1 MPEIKNN
8 FLQGKMNKDLDD
20 RLLPNGQYRDAKNIT
35 VSKSENSDAGTV
47 QNIKG
52 NKLAYGNSLNLND
65 GHTEVIG
72 YYADSFSGDIFWF
85 VTNFSKE
92 VTDDVSDSGVTGY
105 YVGTNLP
112 APLNSVSTICRIY
125 YANANSEQ
133 QPIIII
139 DSYRLNF
146 NKNYKIHHINKL
158 DNLLFWTDDYNQ
170 PRRLNISDALSSN
183 NPYTN
188 DIYLEDKISVA
199 QYAPYAAPKVSLSYD
214 STIKS
219 KHIQEEFV
227 KFAYRFKYDNNEYSL
242 ISPFTQHCFHPGKP
256 TQTFNDGTYSTA
268 TDSSSNA
275 TMAGM
280 LGNGDLVSIVK
291 NTVASNMVNKANKVS
306 LLITLPFDETIT
318 NHASAKAD
326 NGSGLTGTTH
336 TIDTVAGSGTI
347 AANNIMLTDNDDLY
361 VINSFT
367 AGDPD
372 STLVTTT
379 SISPAIPDDTNLYF
393 FNVGVESPYGWSNKL
408 KIKEIEILYSESD
421 SAAIKVIDRIEI
433 KANTAIKPVLEIISS
448 TSAKLRYTY
457 EYIYKSTK
465 PTKTLPEAD
474 LTRVNDVIPIKAK
487 TQEISGNRIIYGNF
501 LQNRKTSNII
511 PNQQSFSISSGNQS
525 VQNKEYLLSSLKS
538 NRTYQ
543 VGIVLSDRYGRQ
555 SPVIVPEEST
565 TFMEPLTQTPSPFV
579 VTNGTSSWTHHCLR
593 ASFTELGN
601 DIYNESTNPLGWY
614 SYRFVVKQT
623 EQEYYNVYTPQVIR
637 AGSPILPSNY
647 RSFLHLHGDNINKVP
662 RDVTDINTETG
673 VQGSQVRLLP
683 RVIDN
688 DLLNL
693 NQFANITQLDTTDF
707 IDITS
712 IGSARDNSLTDDI
725 DSGNATDV
733 LHEIYLSET
742 NPLMAELPGVYGD
755 TWQDWKTSS
764 HDVSLNVFETS
775 PFVSVIDIYYE
786 TSSCGL
792 LKDLEEKIAAS
803 AGEAPTD
810 ITIDSNTFSESSSS
824 GTTIGALTARKS
836 NGDPVSPAASFVIN
850 SAIDG
855 LGNDRSADFAISSN
869 NLNTNTTFEF
879 KNTNA
884 DNITINITATRGGTT
899 ETKTKDI
906 SVSLQNAAPTVNVG
920 SSPKSITA
928 VSSGQSTGITITG
941 TNGSAKTSAN
951 TNGLTFSI
959 VSQTNSGRYTI
970 NSTTGVISAGVNL
983 TDGMSDTLTLKVTDV
998 GGTDSSTANLVI
1010 NAGVS
1015 LTQFWR
1021 SSNGYYNGG
1030 DADDSGNIVQEPTGI
1045 QVWHNGTGDLPR
1057 LGIDTVYSNVN
1068 GTNPFDSAQYWH
1080 SLCGPSFC
1088 SANQATKVF
1097 KTNSNGL
1104 VTALKLG

>member
-8 FLQGKMNKDLDD
+8 FIQGKMNKDLDD

-52 NKLAYGNSLNLND
+52 NKLAYANSLNLND

-85 VTNFSKE
+85 VTNFSKT
-92 VTDDVSDSGVTGY
+92 VNNDASDSGVDGY

-112 APLNSVSTICRIY
+112 APLNSVTTICRIY

-133 QPIIII
+133 APVAII

-146 NKNYKIHHINKL
+146 NKNYKILHINKL

-188 DIYLEDKISVA
+188 DKYLEDKISVA
-199 QYAPYAAPKVSLSYD
+199 QYSPYAAPKVSLSYD

-256 TQTFNDGTYSTA
+256 TQTFNDGTYSTT

-275 TMAGM
+275 VMAGM

-291 NTVASNMVNKANKVS
+291 STVASNMVNKANKVTLS
-306 LLITLPFDETIT
+306 ITLPFDETIT
-318 NHASAKAD
+318 NHKSAKVN
-326 NGSGLTGTTH
+326 NGSGLSGSSNH
-336 TIDTVAGSGTI
+336 TIDTLAGSGTI
-347 AANNIMLTDNDDLY
+347 AANNIVMTSNNEVYVVTGSITSTDFD
-361 VINSFT
+361 
-367 AGDPD
+367 
-372 STLVTTT
+372 TTT
-379 SISPAIPDDTNLYF
+379 AISPAIPDNTNLYF
-393 FNVGVESPYGWSNKL
+393 FNVGTSSPYGWSNKL

-421 SAAIKVIDRIEI
+421 SAAIKVIDRVKI
-433 KANTAIKPVLEIISS
+433 KTSTVIKPVLEVISS
-448 TSAKLRYTY
+448 TSARLRYVY
-457 EYIYKSTK
+457 DYVYKSTK

-511 PNQQSFSISSGNQS
+511 PNQQSFSISSGNQGE
-525 VQNKEYLLSSLKS
+525 QNKEYLLSSLKS

-565 TFMEPLTQTPSPFV
+565 TFMEPLSQTPNPFV
-579 VTNGTSSWTHHCLR
+579 VTNGASSWTHHCLR

-623 EQEYYNVYTPQVIR
+623 EQEYYNVYTPQIIR
-637 AGSPILPSNY
+637 IGSPVLPSNY

-673 VQGSQVRLLP
+673 TQGSQVRLLP
-683 RVIDN
+683 RVIDEN
-688 DLLNL
+688 LLNA

-725 DSGNATDV
+725 DNANDKTDV
-733 LHEIYLSET
+733 LHEIYLFET
-742 NPLMAELPGVYGD
+742 NPLVAELPGVYGD
-755 TWQDWKTSS
+755 TWQDWKTSA
-764 HDVSLNVFETS
+764 HDVSLNVLETN

-792 LKDLEEKIAAS
+792 LKDLEDKIAAS
-803 AGEAPTD
+803 AGDAPTD
-810 ITIDSNTFSESSSS
+810 ITISSNTFSESSNS
-824 GTTIGALTARKS
+824 GTTIGNLTARKS
-836 NGDPVSPAASFVIN
+836 NGDPVNPSASFVIN

-869 NLNTNTTFEF
+869 SLNTNTTFEF

-906 SVSLQNAAPTVNVG
+906 SISLQNAAPTVNVG
-920 SSPKSITA
+920 SSPRSITA
-928 VSSGQSTGITITG
+928 VSSGQSTGVTITG
-941 TNGSAKTSAN
+941 VNGSANTGAN
-951 TNGLTFSI
+951 TNNLTYSI

-983 TDGMSDTLTLKVTDV
+983 TDGMTDTLVLKVTDV
-998 GGTDSSTANLVI
+998 GGADSATANLVI

-1030 DADDSGNIVQEPTGI
+1030 DANDSGNIVQEPTGV
-1045 QVWHNGTGDLPR
+1045 QVWHNGTSDLPR
-1057 LGIDTVYSNVN
+1057 VGIDTVYSNAN
-1068 GTNPFDSAQYWH
+1068 GTSVFDSAQYWH

-1088 SANQATKVF
+1088 SANQAALVF

-1104 VTALKLG
+1104 VTDRKPG